1 MTIKTLAQ
9 LDQLLKVLKK
19 HRVEALRLGTLAVQF
34 PSKSH
39 EQLQSAIGFA
49 VESQADDDTDN

>member
-49 VESQADDDTDN
+49 V